1 MESTFKTNNRIEN
14 SIKTNYIKAPED
26 AMFKKFINSFD
37 VEEHE
42 KIINTSKFQDTVIC
56 LKNCKSC
63 KCLNDC
69 KNDNIGY
76 VYYPEIYNN
85 KIEFYYKPC
94 KYMKEKLKQ
103 DNNKVTREKE
113 IDNASM
119 KDLDINDKSRVKVIK
134 WITKFINN
142 YDNNK
147 KNKGLYLH
155 GSFGCGKTYI
165 VSAVFNELKKSG
177 YKTEIVYFSTLL
189 RDLKSNFDELD
200 STINYLENV
209 DLLLID
215 DIGAEKVSEW
225 SRDEI
230 LGTILQTRMNNYK
243 TTFFTSNYSIDELEK
258 RLAADNNKIAAN
270 RVIERIKILT
280 DDIEIKEGENRR
292 K

>member
-1 MESTFKTNNRIEN
+1 MASTFKTNERIES
-14 SIKTNYIKAPED
+14 SIKTNYIKSLKD
-26 AMFKKFINSFD
+26 DMFKKLVNSLD
-37 VEEHE
+37 AEEHE
-42 KIINTSKFQDTVIC
+42 KIVNTSKFQDTVEC
-56 LKNCKSC
+56 LKNCKNC
-63 KCLNDC
+63 KGLSEC
-69 KNDNIGY
+69 KNQNIGL
-76 VYYPEIYNN
+76 VYYPEIYND

-94 KYMKEKLKQ
+94 KFMKEDIKKQ
-103 DNNKVTREKE
+103 ENKVTREKE

-119 KDLDINDKSRVKVIK
+119 KDLDINDKARVKVIK
-134 WITKFINN
+134 WITKFINS

-165 VSAVFNELKKSG
+165 ISAVFNELKKRG
-177 YKTEIVYFSTLL
+177 YKSEIVYFPTLL
-189 RDLKSNFDELD
+189 RDLKSNFDELE
-200 STINYLENV
+200 STMNYLENV

-230 LGTILQTRMNNYK
+230 LGTILQTRMNDYK

-258 RLAADNNKIAAN
+258 RLAGDDNKIAAN

-280 DDIEIKEGENRR
+280 DDIEIKEAENRR

>member
-1 MESTFKTNNRIEN
+1 MAGTFKTNERIES
-14 SIKTNYIKAPED
+14 SIKTNYIKSLKD
-26 AMFKKFINSFD
+26 DMFKKLVNSLD

-42 KIINTSKFQDTVIC
+42 KIVNTSKFQDTVEC
-56 LKNCKSC
+56 LKNCKNCRGLS
-63 KCLNDC
+63 DC
-69 KNDNIGY
+69 KNQNIGY
-76 VYYPEIYNN
+76 VYYPEIYND

-94 KYMKEKLKQ
+94 KYMKEDIKKQENKL
-103 DNNKVTREKE
+103 TREKE

-119 KDLDINDKSRVKVIK
+119 KDLDINDKARVKVIK
-134 WITKFINN
+134 WITKFINS

-165 VSAVFNELKKSG
+165 ISAVFNELKKRG
-177 YKTEIVYFSTLL
+177 YKSEIVYFPTLL
-189 RDLKSNFDELD
+189 RDLKSNFDELE

-215 DIGAEKVSEW
+215 DIGAEKVTEW

-230 LGTILQTRMNNYK
+230 LGTILQTRMNDYK

-258 RLAADNNKIAAN
+258 RLAGDDNKIAAN

-280 DDIEIKEGENRR
+280 DDIEIKEAENRR

>member
-1 MESTFKTNNRIEN
+1 MESTFKTNERIEN
-14 SIKTNYIKAPED
+14 SIKTNYIKAQSDET
-26 AMFKKFINSFD
+26 FKKLINSFD
-37 VEEHE
+37 VDEHE
-42 KIINTSKFQDTVIC
+42 KIVNTSKFQDTVEC
-56 LKNCKSC
+56 LKNCKNC
-63 KCLNDC
+63 KGLTNC
-69 KNDNIGY
+69 KNANIGY
-76 VYYPEIYNN
+76 VFYPELYND

-94 KYMKEKLKQ
+94 KFMKEEINKQ
-103 DNNKVTREKE
+103 NNKVTREKE

-119 KDLDINDKSRVKVIK
+119 KDLDINDKARVKVIK

-142 YDNNK
+142 YDNTK

-165 VSAVFNELKKSG
+165 ISAVFNELKKMG
-177 YKTEIVYFSTLL
+177 YKTEIVYFPTLL
-189 RDLKSNFDELD
+189 RDLKSNFDELE

-230 LGTILQTRMNNYK
+230 LGTILQTRMNDYK
-243 TTFFTSNYSIDELEK
+243 TTFFTSNYTIDELEK
-258 RLAADNNKIAAN
+258 RLAKDDNKIAAN

-280 DDIEIKEGENRR
+280 DDIEIQEGENRR